1 MEQEN
6 VDAQEVVV
14 EQEEQT
20 TEGQGSDQ
28 ISLSKSEFTRLQRKA
43 IAYDA
48 AKKQPKSEITNNS
61 SLRPVDILRDDAFKL
76 YREGYDEED
85 IDLILKNGGRDVLK
99 NENSAL
105 TLGLKAKMEQK
116 RAENAAGMTSGGSQL
131 SDIERKYTPEQLKN
145 MDTKELEKIL
155 PHA

>member
-1 MEQEN
+1 MENEN
-6 VDAQEVVV
+6 EQAQEVVV

-20 TEGQGSDQ
+20 TEEQTDNVT
-28 ISLSKSEFTRLQRKA
+28 LTKADFNKMQRKA

-48 AKKQPKSEITNNS
+48 TKNKPKPEITNNS
-61 SLRPVDILRDDAFKL
+61 SLKPIDILRDDAFKL

-131 SDIERKYTPEQLKN
+131 SEIERKYTPEQLKN